1 MADALEIFRVV
12 AVEFAKEDD
21 ATVGLWL
28 NLTAPLVSRKRF
40 GEVYGQALALLTAHR
55 MKTAGVGSESGG
67 GESDLGD
74 IGGVGAAFRV
84 ASYSSGGESIS
95 FNSGALTAKLDS
107 DAEYAQ
113 TVYGV
118 QYLTLRNLYTI
129 PILNSAERAC

>member
-1 MADALEIFRVV
+1 M
-12 AVEFAKEDD
+12 
-21 ATVGLWL
+21 WL
-28 NLTAPLVSRKRF
+28 NLTSPLVSRKRF

-55 MKTAGVGSESGG
+55 MKTAGVGSEPGG

-74 IGGVGAAFRV
+74 IGGVGAAFKV

-118 QYLTLRNLYTI
+118 RYLTLRNLYTI